1 MVHQGGGCRSGHYF
15 SYCKGFDGEWYDCND
30 DFVGRSRIDI
40 VLRQQAYILFYQKR
54 LTLAK
59 PVAPKTEELSSK
71 TKLKP
76 EVVTQDAKPLEVPL
90 SNQSTSISSNNLS
103 SDRSSSHD
111 RTDKKPKKEEIPEIK
126 LDATKIIIE

>member
-1 MVHQGGGCRSGHYF
+1 VVHQGGGCRSGHYF

-71 TKLKP
+71 TKPKP
-76 EVVTQDAKPLEVPL
+76 EVVTQDAKSLEVPL

-126 LDATKIIIE
+126 LDVTKIIIE